1 VSRAKLGALAKAM
14 ESLGDLP
21 GALDVDK
28 VILPGVTQMTD

>member
-1 VSRAKLGALAKAM
+1 M

>member
-1 VSRAKLGALAKAM
+1 M

-21 GALDVDK
+21 GVLDINK